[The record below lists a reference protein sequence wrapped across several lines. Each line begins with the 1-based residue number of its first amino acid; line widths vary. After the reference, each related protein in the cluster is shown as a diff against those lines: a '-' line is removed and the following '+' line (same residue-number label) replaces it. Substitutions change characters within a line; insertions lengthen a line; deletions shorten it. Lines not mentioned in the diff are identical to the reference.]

1 MSKYVSSLD
10 ICRFWVYFVSRRDC
24 LRETDLAFSEKY
36 NWQGCCTWYYHR
48 THLNCPDDSIE
59 HQTANQGHGFDPR
72 LRQSCCLR
80 QKYPLPHW
88 PVTCR
93 GSVSSALWHPGTY
106 DHHIITIEIKQKWNK
121 PMAQASSTIHHILHA
136 QSLTMNRTVE
146 HGMSTCLMP
155 TLSVA
160 KRFINLWTSKLSI
173 KYTKMSV
180 KWKEIE
186 RKYLWR
192 QYLEISL

>member
-36 NWQGCCTWYYHR
+36 NWQGCCTWYYHM

-88 PVTCR
+88 PVTCK

-106 DHHIITIEIKQKWNK
+106 DHYYWNQTKAKQTNGTGLFNHPPYFACTEFNNEQNCWAWNVHLSYANIVSCK
-121 PMAQASSTIHHILHA
+121 KIYK
-136 QSLTMNRTVE
+136 SLNFK
-146 HGMSTCLMP
+146 
-155 TLSVA
+155 A
-160 KRFINLWTSKLSI
+160 KH
-173 KYTKMSV
+173 
-180 KWKEIE
+180 
-186 RKYLWR
+186 
-192 QYLEISL
+192 